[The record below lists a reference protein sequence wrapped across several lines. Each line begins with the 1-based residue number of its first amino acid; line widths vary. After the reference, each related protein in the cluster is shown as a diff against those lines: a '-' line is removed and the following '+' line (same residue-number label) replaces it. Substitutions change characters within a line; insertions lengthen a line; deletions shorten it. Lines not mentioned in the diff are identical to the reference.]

1 MMPIDENLGN
11 VIGLLQKKI
20 WGSQTERRLFE
31 DHGLKITPANFYSN
45 LPTLAEIE
53 SSFEYKVEMPYIDHP
68 IFPSFQDVSFL
79 LQYSE
84 KFPKS
89 FFYREFHNDNDQFQG
104 IDAIALFSMIG
115 SKKPRKIIEI
125 GSGFSTLVALE
136 AIRIFELDTEV
147 ICIDPFPRPFVRKLN
162 DVQLIEK
169 PVQEIGLEYFQ
180 NNLEDGDFLFIDST
194 HTVKTGSD
202 CLHLYLRILPL
213 LTKEL
218 YFHAHDIF
226 LPAGLPKEWLMNLHI
241 YWTEQY
247 LLLALLSDIK
257 KYKFE
262 FGSNFAHLTSPLEVA
277 KLSGVEPVVLGGS
290 FWWSSYS

>member
-1 MMPIDENLGN
+1 MKPIDENLGN
-11 VIGLLQKKI
+11 IIGLLQEKI
-20 WGSQTERRLFE
+20 WGSQAERRLFE
-31 DHGLKITPANFYSN
+31 DHGLKIAPANFYSN

-79 LQYSE
+79 LPYSE

-89 FFYREFHNDNDQFQG
+89 FFHKEFHKGNDQFQG

-115 SKKPRKIIEI
+115 SKKPRRIIEI

-136 AIRIFELDTEV
+136 AIRIFKLETEI
-147 ICIDPFPRPFVRKLN
+147 ICIDPFPRPFVRKLIG
-162 DVQLIEK
+162 VQLIEK
-169 PVQEIGLEYFQ
+169 PVQEISLEFFQ
-180 NNLEDGDFLFIDST
+180 NNLEDGDFFFIDST

-202 CLHLYLRILPL
+202 CLHLYLRILPS
-213 LTKEL
+213 LTKKL
-218 YFHAHDIF
+218 FYHAHDIF

-247 LLLALLSDIK
+247 LLLALLSDVK

-262 FGSNFAHLTSPLEVA
+262 FGSNFAHLKSPLELT
-277 KLSGVEPVVLGGS
+277 KLFGKEPVVLGGS